1 MPCMSTPEVLLVAMT
16 AAVTTTAG
24 TMLYQEFQPVL
35 RETVLHWRQT
45 GDTLCS
51 RAVNW
56 IGALAFL
63 GALLICFS

>member
-1 MPCMSTPEVLLVAMT
+1 MSTPDVMLAVMT
-16 AAVTTTAG
+16 AAVTATAG
-24 TMLYQEFQPVL
+24 TMLYQDYQPVL
-35 RETVLHWRQT
+35 RETIQQMRQT
-45 GDTLCS
+45 GDTSLRA